1 MGVKSSPIFIP
12 TRVLLF
18 SPRRILLFSLLED
31 SLSCWRV
38 AGLILFAHGLVLFS
52 MLPGSG
58 KLLVRGWGLLLR
70 FHRGCRGV
78 LNFSPGA
85 LTRFVAS
92 STFVSARPDS
102 FALDNPLGPIHCCA
116 FCCLLGIDLF

>member
-18 SPRRILLFSLLED
+18 SPRRILLLSLLED

-58 KLLVRGWGLLLR
+58 KLLVGGWGSLLR
-70 FHRGCRGV
+70 FHKGCRGA
-78 LNFSPGA
+78 LYFSPGA

-92 STFVSARPDS
+92 YTLVSARPAS
-102 FALDNPLGPIHCCA
+102 FALFPAVL
-116 FCCLLGIDLF
+116 FVLCCLLGIDQF